1 VLQVAS
7 DPKIHVQSHTL
18 PRDPRPAQQLDRA
31 PSPFESLLD
40 DGAQAADQSVPLPA
54 DDKASRADGSQ
65 PARTPPTNS
74 SDSTTAAADDNDVAT
89 KPCDDANLDKTEID
103 GNAAS
108 DNKAGLNAKVIECA
122 AAGDSVNPAGDDKS
136 ADGHE
141 ADNQTVAAPVGSIQT
156 ITGADAIAAV
166 PTSAPE
172 SGQDEPFPQLPEQ
185 AAPAAQVATQLK
197 PLDRELVK
205 AVVGKQADA
214 AKQSDSGKKVGEQFE
229 IGQSSDEIVD
239 DPNLT
244 PQITPPAHAY
254 GKSQPATND
263 SDKQLVAQA
272 RGEAPA
278 GGGHPGTDAP
288 ALPAGAD
295 VTVQKGIPD
304 TTPPVIV
311 STQSHAASSAAPAT
325 LVLQTGAQPAA
336 VPLAGLAVE
345 IAGKALAGK
354 NRFEIRLDPP
364 ELGRIEV
371 RLDVDRDGNVT
382 SRLTVER
389 ADTLDLLRRDAA
401 SLERALQD
409 AGLKTTDN
417 GLQFSLRDQTTN
429 QQQAGSS
436 SDTAQ
441 LVVQDETQPPID
453 VIPRNYGR
461 LAGQGGGLDI
471 RV

>member
-7 DPKIHVQSHTL
+7 DPKIHAHSHTS

-31 PSPFESLLD
+31 VSPFESLLD
-40 DGAQAADQSVPLPA
+40 DGAQAADQSPPPPA

-65 PARTPPTNS
+65 PVR
-74 SDSTTAAADDNDVAT
+74 TAANSNDSKTAPANDNDVAT
-89 KPCDDANLDKTEID
+89 KPYDEANFDKTETD

-108 DNKAGLNAKVIECA
+108 DNKAGLNAQVIECA
-122 AAGDSVNPAGDDKS
+122 AASDSVKPSGDEKS
-136 ADGHE
+136 ADGQE
-141 ADNQTVAAPVGSIQT
+141 AENPTVASSVDNIQT
-156 ITGADAIAAV
+156 ITSTDAIVAV

-172 SGQDEPFPQLPEQ
+172 SDKNESIPQLPEQ

-197 PLDRELVK
+197 PLDPELLK

-214 AKQSDSGKKVGEQFE
+214 GKQGDPGKKANAGEQIE

-239 DPNLT
+239 DPDLA
-244 PQITPPAHAY
+244 PAHAR
-254 GKSQPATND
+254 GKPQPATSE
-263 SDKQLVAQA
+263 SDKQVVAQA
-272 RGEAPA
+272 RGEVPA
-278 GGGHPGTDAP
+278 NGGQSGTDAP
-288 ALPAGAD
+288 ALPADANI
-295 VTVQKGIPD
+295 TVQKGIPD
-304 TTPPVIV
+304 TSPPVIV
-311 STQSHAASSAAPAT
+311 STQPLAASSAAPVT
-325 LVLQTGAQPAA
+325 LVSQTGPQPAV
-336 VPLAGLAVE
+336 VPPAGLAIE

-382 SRLTVER
+382 SRLTADR

-401 SLERALQD
+401 GLERALQD
-409 AGLKTTDN
+409 AGLKTAEN
-417 GLQFSLRDQTTN
+417 GLQFTLRDQSMN
-429 QQQAGSS
+429 QQQAGGS

-441 LVVQDETQPPID
+441 LVVQDETQPSID
-453 VIPRNYGR
+453 VIPQNYGR